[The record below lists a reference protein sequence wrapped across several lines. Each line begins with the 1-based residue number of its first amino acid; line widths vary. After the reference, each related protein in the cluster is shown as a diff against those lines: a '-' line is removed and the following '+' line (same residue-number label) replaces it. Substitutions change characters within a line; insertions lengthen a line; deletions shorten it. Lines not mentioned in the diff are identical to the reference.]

1 MACLI
6 VSGEL
11 VRIVSVNGAHRP
23 LAPRA
28 RGFTL
33 IELLIVMAI
42 IGMLLTLV
50 VPRYFH
56 TLAKA
61 RETVLKNDLA
71 VLREAIDKYYA
82 DLNQY
87 PETLAALADKHYV
100 RSVPVDPFTK
110 LADTWVVVPSED
122 PDHPGIRDLH
132 SASDQKGI
140 DGTPLATW

>member
-1 MACLI
+1 
-6 VSGEL
+6 
-11 VRIVSVNGAHRP
+11 VRIVSVNRAHQP

-42 IGMLLTLV
+42 IGTLLALV

-61 RETVLKNDLA
+61 RETVLKHDLA

-87 PETLAALADKHYV
+87 PDKLTVLADKKYV
-100 RSVPVDPFTK
+100 RSIPIDPYTK
-110 LADTWVVVPSED
+110 LADSWVVVNSED
-122 PDHPGIRDLH
+122 PDHPGIRDIH
-132 SASDQKGI
+132 SGSDQNAA
-140 DGTPLATW
+140 DGSPFASW

>member
-1 MACLI
+1 M
-6 VSGEL
+6 VS
-11 VRIVSVNGAHRP
+11 RSARQS
-23 LAPRA
+23 A

-42 IGMLLTLV
+42 IGMLLALV

-56 TLAKA
+56 TVTHA
-61 RETVLKNDLA
+61 RETVLRQDLSI
-71 VLREAIDKYYA
+71 LREAIDKYYA

-87 PETLAALADKHYV
+87 PDTLAALVDKHYV

-110 LADTWVVVPSED
+110 LDDSWTVILSED

-132 SASDQKGI
+132 SGSDQPAA
-140 DGTPLATW
+140 DGTPLNSW

>member
-1 MACLI
+1 MA
-6 VSGEL
+6 SESA
-11 VRIVSVNGAHRP
+11 RRP
-23 LAPRA
+23 A

-42 IGMLLTLV
+42 IGMLLALV

-56 TLAKA
+56 TVTHA
-61 RETVLKNDLA
+61 RETVLREDLSI
-71 VLREAIDKYYA
+71 LREAIDKYYA

-87 PETLAALADKHYV
+87 PDTLTALVDKHYV

-110 LADTWVVVPSED
+110 VADSWTVIPSED

-132 SASDQKGI
+132 SGSDQPAA
-140 DGTPLATW
+140 DGTPLNSW